1 MHSAN
6 PRPSTPTPLPGARCT
21 TSSLSSQLAA
31 SLPPPR
37 AAAAPPASSHADKKA
52 LGESQ
57 SDRIIG
63 TIASSTTT
71 SASGTDNNSSTNNPS
86 SSSPASAPFTPRR
99 INFPGRLSLQMPSRG
114 PLSPVLDPALGYSV
128 ARRPRL
134 DFARACT
141 SLHHSTLAEQPSPDS
156 SPLNHACFPIP
167 RNNNNHNK
175 GSDSPIANN
184 HGGGGVHHSS
194 SHASSLGSTCML
206 DYAPSV
212 EDSDSSSDE
221 DLDVDLDLELTTPA
235 TPAMSNNESAASI
248 SLMNHQKARLG
259 ARGRS
264 RHSSN
269 SSASA
274 SASNSSLASPSPTT
288 PPVQLGSAFTG
299 GYFGRS
305 QGDGGNRRK
314 ESLSQVFRNSFK
326 IGKLGGGGGG
336 GGGAGSGGG
345 STEFFSGAASED
357 EKDRPDPIRRP
368 VSRRGSLLPKTKNFQ
383 RIKAALI
390 EEASPVDMEVKREA
404 EITRQIRNEEEDSPP
419 PGPSNSQDAELSDIR
434 EEDEGMNYGDSN
446 KGIGISFSK
455 QAQRHGGFWFGDQME
470 GLGGSPPTFPGLRM
484 STDGD
489 IMVYSYLYT
498 TQMNSESVVNSPV
511 ASMPPEM
518 RRAKRRRT
526 QDERFEPNVFKR
538 RAVSPGLSGSPIL
551 AASPPLGGGG
561 GGKRLNFQGMSA
573 NVFLDTHDAIMKM
586 SLQ

>member
-1 MHSAN
+1 MHSAS
-6 PRPSTPTPLPGARCT
+6 PRPSTPTPLPGTRRT

-31 SLPPPR
+31 SLPPPH
-37 AAAAPPASSHADKKA
+37 AAAIAPPASAAHADKK
-52 LGESQ
+52 LSERQ
-57 SDRIIG
+57 SGPIAS
-63 TIASSTTT
+63 TIATSTTPA
-71 SASGTDNNSSTNNPS
+71 ASTNNNSINNNSSAPS
-86 SSSPASAPFTPRR
+86 SSTGAGAASAPFTPRR
-99 INFPGRLSLQMPSRG
+99 LNFPGRLSLQMPSRG

-156 SPLNHACFPIP
+156 SPLNHTYFPIP
-167 RNNNNHNK
+167 RNTGNHNK
-175 GSDSPIANN
+175 GSDSPIANH
-184 HGGGGVHHSS
+184 HGGGGGHNSS

-212 EDSDSSSDE
+212 DDSGSSSDE
-221 DLDVDLDLELTTPA
+221 DLDVDLDFELNTPT

-248 SLMNHQKARLG
+248 SLRNHQKARLG

-269 SSASA
+269 SSA

-299 GYFGRS
+299 GYFGRP
-305 QGDGGNRRK
+305 QGEGGARRK
-314 ESLSQVFRNSFK
+314 ESLSQVLRSSFK
-326 IGKLGGGGGG
+326 IGKLDGGGGSMGLFGG
-336 GGGAGSGGG
+336 
-345 STEFFSGAASED
+345 TVNED

-390 EEASPVDMEVKREA
+390 EEASPLDMEVKREA
-404 EITRQIRNEEEDSPP
+404 EITRQIRDEEDDSPP
-419 PGPSNSQDAELSDIR
+419 PGPASAQDAELSDIR
-434 EEDEGMNYGDSN
+434 EEDEGMSYGDSS

-470 GLGGSPPTFPGLRM
+470 GLSGSPPAFPGLRM

-489 IMVYSYLYT
+489 IM
-498 TQMNSESVVNSPV
+498 MNSESVVNSPV
-511 ASMPPEM
+511 ASMPAEM

-561 GGKRLNFQGMSA
+561 GGKRLNFQGMS
-573 NVFLDTHDAIMKM
+573 DTHDAIMKM

>member
-1 MHSAN
+1 MHSASA
-6 PRPSTPTPLPGARCT
+6 RPSTPTPLPGARRT

-31 SLPPPR
+31 SLPPSHP
-37 AAAAPPASSHADKKA
+37 AIAPPASAAHADKK
-52 LGESQ
+52 LLESQ
-57 SDRIIG
+57 TNRMTTAAVAG
-63 TIASSTTT
+63 T
-71 SASGTDNNSSTNNPS
+71 
-86 SSSPASAPFTPRR
+86 ASAPFTPRR
-99 INFPGRLSLQMPSRG
+99 LNFPGRLSLQMPSRG

-156 SPLNHACFPIP
+156 SPLNHTCFPIP
-167 RNNNNHNK
+167 RNNSNHNK
-175 GSDSPIANN
+175 GSDSPIASH
-184 HGGGGVHHSS
+184 HGGHHSS

-212 EDSDSSSDE
+212 DGSGSSSDE
-221 DLDVDLDLELTTPA
+221 DLDVDLDFEFNTPT

-248 SLMNHQKARLG
+248 SLRNHQKARLG

-269 SSASA
+269 SSA

-299 GYFGRS
+299 GYFGRP
-305 QGDGGNRRK
+305 QGEGGGRRK
-314 ESLSQVFRNSFK
+314 ESLSQVLRSSFK
-326 IGKLGGGGGG
+326 IGKPGGGGGG
-336 GGGAGSGGG
+336 GGSMGLFGG
-345 STEFFSGAASED
+345 TASED

-390 EEASPVDMEVKREA
+390 EEASPLDMEVKREA
-404 EITRQIRNEEEDSPP
+404 EITRQIRDEEDNSPP
-419 PGPSNSQDAELSDIR
+419 PGPANTQDAELSDIR
-434 EEDEGMNYGDSN
+434 EEDEGMSYGDSN

-489 IMVYSYLYT
+489 IM
-498 TQMNSESVVNSPV
+498 MNSESVVNSPV
-511 ASMPPEM
+511 ANMPAEM

-561 GGKRLNFQGMSA
+561 GGKRLNFQGMS
-573 NVFLDTHDAIMKM
+573 DTHDAIMKM